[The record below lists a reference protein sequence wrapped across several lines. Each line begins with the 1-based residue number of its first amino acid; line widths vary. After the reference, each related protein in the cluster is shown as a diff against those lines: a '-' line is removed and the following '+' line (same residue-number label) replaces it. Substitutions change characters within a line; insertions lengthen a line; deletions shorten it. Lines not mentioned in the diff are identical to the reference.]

1 MSRYVTLHHEGRVS
15 RPDPRPLRPMR
26 RGGFSPL
33 DLPIWAIAIVGADW
47 IPRHV
52 HPLGLAIAAM
62 AAIGI
67 TGGIIVSMIR
77 IRVHAHRS
85 KPMLTPD
92 DDDDQLFH

>member
-1 MSRYVTLHHEGRVS
+1 MPNRYVVPRADKPVS
-15 RPDPRPLRPMR
+15 RPDPRPFRPMR

-52 HPLGLAIAAM
+52 HPLGLAIAAL

-77 IRVHAHRS
+77 IRVHAHQS
-85 KPMLTPD
+85 KPMLAPG
-92 DDDDQLFH
+92 DDQPFS